1 VIGPGT
7 RLGPYEVLAKLGE
20 GGMGEVYRARDTKL
34 NRDVALKVLPEAFAL
49 DPDRLARFK
58 REAQVLASLNHPHI
72 AAIYGFEDSGA
83 THALVLE
90 LVEGP
95 TLADRIAKGP
105 IPPDEALPI
114 AKQIVDALEAA
125 HEQGVIHRDLK
136 PANIKLRPDGTV
148 KVLDFGLAKALEPVS
163 AMNPGVTHSPTITT
177 PAMTH
182 MGMILGTAAY
192 MSPEQARGRSAGK
205 RSDMW
210 AFGCVLYEML
220 TGKRAFDGEDV
231 GETLAAVIKSDPDW
245 NALPAAMPPAVRTL
259 IERCLEKDPRQRV
272 SDSSTASFV
281 LREPSLALRNGSGAF
296 SPAVPPPRY
305 PFVRRGMPVAV
316 AALAVGVVLG
326 GAVRWSLTPTARPAV
341 VRFQLTPAEGEGALS
356 GVFRLLALSP
366 DGSQVAYTTDKG
378 LYLRGL
384 ADAESRLL
392 TGADSG
398 VVGEPTF
405 SPDGQ
410 WIAFLSVA
418 DRRLKKVAVTGGAV
432 VTLCPVDTPVSVSW
446 TSDAIVFSQPAGIM
460 RVSPAG
466 GTPEPLVRVRPGEAV
481 YGPQLLPDGQTLLF
495 TLVAGGGDIS
505 DKAAIVAQSLK
516 SGSRQTLVQ
525 VGSSARFIPTGH
537 LVYLV
542 NGVLFAV
549 PFNPASVRV
558 TGSPVPVVEGVTR
571 GAASMAEYAVS
582 EAGSLVYVP
591 GPASASSRLSRL
603 VTIDDKGTLGVL
615 NPSPGAYA
623 WPRIAPGGRRIAY
636 AVEEG
641 KIVNI
646 WIYDLDGRSAA
657 RRLTFGG
664 NNRFPV
670 WSADGRYVAYQSD
683 RGGDLG
689 VFRQPADV
697 SGAAAERLTTP
708 EVDTAHVPESWSRA
722 ADVLSLSAVK
732 GTTATLWTLSMRDRK
747 LAQFGDVRS
756 SNQLNSDF
764 SPDGRWIAY
773 TLRGGPALTMIDVE
787 PFPAS
792 GARYQI
798 SKSDELAHHAVWAPN
813 GNTLFYVPGNQSVT
827 GVGIS
832 TSPAFTAGNPHT
844 APGNVPNTNP
854 FGEPR
859 NFDVFPDGRR
869 FVTVVDAA
877 GAGLTQTS
885 GALRYMQVVV
895 NWVEELKQRVPV
907 K

>member
-1 VIGPGT
+1 
-7 RLGPYEVLAKLGE
+7 
-20 GGMGEVYRARDTKL
+20 M
-34 NRDVALKVLPEAFAL
+34 
-49 DPDRLARFK
+49 
-58 REAQVLASLNHPHI
+58 
-72 AAIYGFEDSGA
+72 
-83 THALVLE
+83 
-90 LVEGP
+90 
-95 TLADRIAKGP
+95 
-105 IPPDEALPI
+105 
-114 AKQIVDALEAA
+114 
-125 HEQGVIHRDLK
+125 
-136 PANIKLRPDGTV
+136 
-148 KVLDFGLAKALEPVS
+148 KVLDFGLAKALEPAS
-163 AMNPGVTHSPTITT
+163 ALSPGVTSSPTITT
-177 PAMTH
+177 PAMTQ
-182 MGMILGTAAY
+182 MGIILGTAAY
-192 MSPEQARGRSAGK
+192 MSPEQAKGRPAGK
-205 RSDMW
+205 RSDVW

-231 GETLAAVIKSDPDW
+231 GETLAAVIKSEPDW
-245 NALPAAMPPAVRTL
+245 NALPTDIPPAVRTL
-259 IERCLEKDPRQRV
+259 IERCLEKDPRRRV
-272 SDSSTASFV
+272 AESSTASFV
-281 LREPSLALRNGSGAF
+281 LREPSLAKRDGTSVS
-296 SPAVPPPRY
+296 SPAVRAPART
-305 PFVRRGMPVAV
+305 FVRRVLPVGV
-316 AALAVGVVLG
+316 VALAVGAALG
-326 GAVRWSLTPTARPAV
+326 GAVRWSLTPTARPPV
-341 VRFQLTPAEGEGALS
+341 IRFQLSPAEGEGALS

-392 TGADSG
+392 TSADSS

-418 DRRLKKVAVTGGAV
+418 DRRLKKVAVTGGPA

-446 TSDAIVFSQPAGIM
+446 TSDAIVFSQPAGVM
-460 RVSPAG
+460 RVSPGG

-495 TLVAGGGDIS
+495 TLVAGGGVDIS
-505 DKAAIVAQSLK
+505 DKATIVAQSLK

-525 VGSSARFIPTGH
+525 GGSSARFLPTGH

-549 PFNPASVRV
+549 PFNPVSVRV
-558 TGSPVPVVEGVTR
+558 TGSQVPVVEGVSR
-571 GAASMAEYAVS
+571 GAMSVAEYALS
-582 EAGSLVYVP
+582 ESGSLVYVP

-603 VTIDDKGTLGVL
+603 VTIDDKGSVGVL

-641 KIVNI
+641 KIFNI

-670 WSADGRYVAYQSD
+670 WSADGQYVAFQSD

-708 EVDTAHVPESWSRA
+708 EADTAYVPESWSRA

-732 GTTATLWTLSMRDRK
+732 GPTTTLWTLSMRDRK

-773 TLRGGPALTMIDVE
+773 TLRGGAALTMIDVE

-798 SKSDELAHHAVWAPN
+798 SKTDELAHHAVWAPN
-813 GNTLFYVPGNQSVT
+813 GNTLFYVPGNQPVT
-827 GVGIS
+827 GIGIS
-832 TSPAFTAGNPHT
+832 TTPAFAAGNPHT

-877 GAGLTQTS
+877 GAGSTQTS
-885 GALRYMQVVV
+885 GTLRYMQVVV
-895 NWVEELKQRVPV
+895 NWFEELKQRVPV

>member
-1 VIGPGT
+1 M
-7 RLGPYEVLAKLGE
+7 L
-20 GGMGEVYRARDTKL
+20 
-34 NRDVALKVLPEAFAL
+34 
-49 DPDRLARFK
+49 
-58 REAQVLASLNHPHI
+58 
-72 AAIYGFEDSGA
+72 SG
-83 THALVLE
+83 
-90 LVEGP
+90 
-95 TLADRIAKGP
+95 I
-105 IPPDEALPI
+105 
-114 AKQIVDALEAA
+114 
-125 HEQGVIHRDLK
+125 
-136 PANIKLRPDGTV
+136 
-148 KVLDFGLAKALEPVS
+148 
-163 AMNPGVTHSPTITT
+163 
-177 PAMTH
+177 
-182 MGMILGTAAY
+182 
-192 MSPEQARGRSAGK
+192 
-205 RSDMW
+205 
-210 AFGCVLYEML
+210 
-220 TGKRAFDGEDV
+220 RAFDGEDV

-245 NALPAAMPPAVRTL
+245 NALPADIPTAVRTL

-281 LREPSLALRNGSGAF
+281 LHEPSLAKRVGASAS
-296 SPAVPPPRY
+296 SPAVAAPARM
-305 PFVRRGMPVAV
+305 FVRRVMPAAV
-316 AALAVGVVLG
+316 AALAVGAALG
-326 GAVRWSLTPTARPAV
+326 GAVRWSLTPTARPPV
-341 VRFQLTPAEGEGALS
+341 IRFQLSPAEGEGALS

-378 LYLRGL
+378 LYLRAL
-384 ADAESRLL
+384 AGAESRLL
-392 TGADSG
+392 TGADSS

-418 DRRLKKVAVTGGAV
+418 DRRLKKVAVTGGAA

-460 RVSPAG
+460 RVLPAG

-505 DKAAIVAQSLK
+505 DKATIVAQSLK

-537 LVYLV
+537 LVYMV

-571 GAASMAEYAVS
+571 GAASVAEYAVS
-582 EAGSLVYVP
+582 ESGSLAYLP

-603 VTIDDKGTLGVL
+603 VTIDDKGSVGVL

-641 KIVNI
+641 KTVNI

-670 WSADGRYVAYQSD
+670 WSADGRSVAFQSD

-708 EVDTAHVPESWSRA
+708 EADTAHVPESWSRE

-813 GNTLFYVPGNQSVT
+813 GNTLFYVPGNQPVT
-827 GVGIS
+827 GIGIS
-832 TSPAFTAGNPHT
+832 TSPAFAAGNPHT

-877 GAGLTQTS
+877 GAGSTQTS

-895 NWVEELKQRVPV
+895 NWSEELKRLAPA

>member
-1 VIGPGT
+1 
-7 RLGPYEVLAKLGE
+7 
-20 GGMGEVYRARDTKL
+20 
-34 NRDVALKVLPEAFAL
+34 
-49 DPDRLARFK
+49 
-58 REAQVLASLNHPHI
+58 
-72 AAIYGFEDSGA
+72 
-83 THALVLE
+83 
-90 LVEGP
+90 VEGP
-95 TLADRIAKGP
+95 TLADVIAQAATARGGGAP
-105 IPPDEALPI
+105 RGLELEVALPI
-114 AKQIVDALEAA
+114 AKQIAEALEAA
-125 HEQGVIHRDLK
+125 HEQGIIHRDLK
-136 PANIKLRPDGTV
+136 PANIKLRLDGTV
-148 KVLDFGLAKALEPVS
+148 KVLDFGLAKALEPAS
-163 AMNPGVTHSPTITT
+163 ALSPGVTNSPTITT
-177 PAMTH
+177 PAMTQ
-182 MGMILGTAAY
+182 MGIILGTAAY

-210 AFGCVLYEML
+210 AFGCVLYELL
-220 TGKRAFDGEDV
+220 TGRRAFDGEDV

-245 NALPAAMPPAVRTL
+245 NALPADIPPAVRTL

-281 LREPSLALRNGSGAF
+281 LHEPSLAKRGGASVS
-296 SPAVPPPRY
+296 SPAVPTPARV
-305 PFVRRGMPVAV
+305 FVRRVLPVAV
-316 AALAVGVVLG
+316 VALALGTALG
-326 GAVRWSLTPTARPAV
+326 GAVRWSLTSAPRPAV
-341 VRFQLTPAEGEGALS
+341 VRFQLPPAEGEGALS

-366 DGSQVAYTTDKG
+366 DGSKVAYTTDKG

-418 DRRLKKVAVTGGAV
+418 DRRLKKVAVTGGAP

-466 GTPEPLVRVRPGEAV
+466 GTPEPLVRAKPGEAV

-505 DKAAIVAQSLK
+505 DKATIVAQSLK

-549 PFNPASVRV
+549 PFNPVSVRV

-582 EAGSLVYVP
+582 ESGSLAYVP

-603 VTIDDKGTLGVL
+603 VTIDDKGSLGVL

-670 WSADGRYVAYQSD
+670 WSADGRYVAFQSD

-708 EVDTAHVPESWSRA
+708 EADTAHVPESWSRA

-732 GTTATLWTLSMRDRK
+732 GTSATLWTLSMRDQK

-787 PFPAS
+787 PFPAN

-798 SKSDELAHHAVWAPN
+798 SQSDELGHHAVWAPN
-813 GNTLFYVPGNQSVT
+813 GNTLFYVPGNQPVT
-827 GVGIS
+827 AIGIS
-832 TSPAFTAGNPHT
+832 TSPAFAAGNPHT

-877 GAGLTQTS
+877 GAGSTQTS

-895 NWVEELKQRVPV
+895 NWSEELKRLAPA